1 MTDGLLI
8 LLTRLEA
15 NSDQSRQKKR
25 AAIFGSVEKPSRAV
39 KRKPNLERGLILQGF
54 VGKRVMNFS
63 AALIEETSGK
73 RLMRWMRCPATD
85 KRNRFVSGSCR
96 NLFSL
101 REAEDII
108 LINAFPD
115 R

>member
-15 NSDQSRQKKR
+15 NSDQSRQEKR

-39 KRKPNLERGLILQGF
+39 KRKPNPERGLILQGF

-63 AALIEETSGK
+63 AALIEEPSGK
-73 RLMRWMRCPATD
+73 RSMRCPATD
-85 KRNRFVSGSCR
+85 ERNNWFLARAVIYSRSVR
-96 NLFSL
+96 RKTSS
-101 REAEDII
+101 
-108 LINAFPD
+108 
-115 R
+115 

>member
-1 MTDGLLI
+1 VTDGLLI

-25 AAIFGSVEKPSRAV
+25 AAIFGSVEKPSWAV
-39 KRKPNLERGLILQGF
+39 KRKPNPERGLILQSF
-54 VGKRVMNFS
+54 VGKRVMIIS
-63 AALIEETSGK
+63 AALIEEPSGK
-73 RLMRWMRCPATD
+73 LSMRWMRCPATD
-85 KRNRFVSGSCR
+85 ERNRFVSGSCR
-96 NLFSL
+96 GLLSL

-108 LINAFPD
+108 LINAFPE